1 MIKYI
6 KILLNLLTDK
16 MIPKKYFT
24 QEEIRARNLI
34 FEKKMKEL
42 SNLVKSAF
50 EIYDSKLCQCAYPRF
65 RQLVQID
72 CSGSGNSFK
81 CWETEILIELCKKNF
96 NITQSELKDEVTNEK
111 WACKKCNSIYEF
123 GWSDFSIAVE
133 REKLKL
139 IELKTESIGKEIT
152 KPIPLYV
159 GLFGHSYPPKTE
171 MYNAEFSEFEKYI
184 LEK

>member
-1 MIKYI
+1 MENMK
-6 KILLNLLTDK
+6 
-16 MIPKKYFT
+16 PKKYFT
-24 QEEIRARNLI
+24 EEEIKERNAL
-34 FEKKMKEL
+34 FEKKHTQLFEL
-42 SNLVKSAF
+42 IKSAF

-72 CSGSGNSFK
+72 CSESGNSFK
-81 CWETEILIELCKKNF
+81 CWETEILIGLCKKNF
-96 NITQSELKDEVTNEK
+96 NVTQSNLKDEVTNEK
-111 WACKKCNSIYEF
+111 WECKKCNSIYEF

-139 IELKTESIGKEIT
+139 IELKTESIGKEII
-152 KPIPLYV
+152 KPIPLYI
-159 GLFGHSYPPKTE
+159 GLLGHSYPPKRE